1 MDTSAFVQSFREAAP
16 YIHTFRGQTFVIGF
30 GGELVESDRFSQL
43 SHDINLL
50 VSLGIRIVL
59 VHGARPQVES
69 LLALRGQ
76 TRQHHRSRRITDATA
91 MDAVKYGIG
100 YTRAEIEAQLS
111 VALPDSPMAG
121 ANLRVAGG
129 NYLVACPMGVLDGVD
144 MQYSGAVRRVDTQAI
159 TQRLAAGELVLL
171 SPIGYSPTGESFSLS
186 MEEVAAH
193 TATSLKAD
201 KLMYLVDTPTGVHSA
216 SGQLLREFSPEEG
229 QAWLESSADHLPGE
243 FRLCFA
249 SAIKA
254 AGLGVKRCHL
264 VSQSVDGALLKE
276 LFTHAGSGTVVSDA
290 PLVVL
295 RQARFDDL
303 QRLLQIIRPLEQE
316 GKLVPR
322 EEEMIELNLDHYT
335 VVEHDGKLTG
345 CVAMFDYPESG
356 MAELCC
362 LAVAPPWRFRGY
374 GEALLHHVEQRAR
387 DKHIDT
393 LFVLTTQTAHFFI
406 ERGFALTSPDVL
418 PPVKRQHYNPERGSK
433 VLVRRLS
440 TPHA

>member
-76 TRQHHRSRRITDATA
+76 TRQHHRGRRITDATA

-249 SAIKA
+249 SAIKPPGWVSSA
-254 AGLGVKRCHL
+254 ATSSARVLTVRCSRSCSPMPAAARWYPMRRWSCCARPALTTCNGCCRSSGLWSRRASWC
-264 VSQSVDGALLKE
+264 
-276 LFTHAGSGTVVSDA
+276 
-290 PLVVL
+290 
-295 RQARFDDL
+295 
-303 QRLLQIIRPLEQE
+303 
-316 GKLVPR
+316 
-322 EEEMIELNLDHYT
+322 
-335 VVEHDGKLTG
+335 
-345 CVAMFDYPESG
+345 
-356 MAELCC
+356 
-362 LAVAPPWRFRGY
+362 
-374 GEALLHHVEQRAR
+374 RAR
-387 DKHIDT
+387 K
-393 LFVLTTQTAHFFI
+393 
-406 ERGFALTSPDVL
+406 
-418 PPVKRQHYNPERGSK
+418 K
-433 VLVRRLS
+433 
-440 TPHA
+440 

>member
-76 TRQHHRSRRITDATA
+76 TRQHHRGRRITDATA

-171 SPIGYSPTGESFSLS
+171 SPGPGRVLERLPLNFGRRFIAGESCRSIKSDPQFIAQREYVLS
-186 MEEVAAH
+186 RV
-193 TATSLKAD
+193 
-201 KLMYLVDTPTGVHSA
+201 
-216 SGQLLREFSPEEG
+216 F
-229 QAWLESSADHLPGE
+229 
-243 FRLCFA
+243 
-249 SAIKA
+249 
-254 AGLGVKRCHL
+254 
-264 VSQSVDGALLKE
+264 
-276 LFTHAGSGTVVSDA
+276 
-290 PLVVL
+290 
-295 RQARFDDL
+295 
-303 QRLLQIIRPLEQE
+303 
-316 GKLVPR
+316 
-322 EEEMIELNLDHYT
+322 
-335 VVEHDGKLTG
+335 
-345 CVAMFDYPESG
+345 
-356 MAELCC
+356 
-362 LAVAPPWRFRGY
+362 
-374 GEALLHHVEQRAR
+374 EQREA
-387 DKHIDT
+387 
-393 LFVLTTQTAHFFI
+393 F
-406 ERGFALTSPDVL
+406 S
-418 PPVKRQHYNPERGSK
+418 
-433 VLVRRLS
+433 
-440 TPHA
+440 